1 MPVQRPVL
9 TPLESGLAR
18 RGAAL
23 TAHSNQG
30 KSRGAPPD
38 WGRLSSGQGVH
49 LDAAERQQR
58 QQAAAI
64 RTIRQMIKGNRQLFG
79 EKISDVAGLFRAID
93 ADGGG
98 TIERGEF
105 GAALARLGLG
115 LSTAQLSELWSGL
128 DADGNGVID
137 YDELLAELA
146 PTRRPQSI
154 QSAGKWRGSEP
165 QQQSTADSRRGQ
177 DAGQAEGKQQEIA
190 DLRRKIT
197 QLEAEASERWGRP
210 IEGAEE
216 AVAQPARQPR
226 TRRRRRRKQRSRA
239 RSPVTAAPDP
249 RGATTSAANISAA
262 VQQGQPGAWM
272 PRHRWFQDLGNQ
284 LAEAGLTEPDRL
296 RLMQQYVERDT
307 VRGKEQSW
315 HLPQPLSRQNP
326 PLILRRASIKAP
338 LTECLHAEL
347 EGSAAN

>member
-1 MPVQRPVL
+1 MP
-9 TPLESGLAR
+9 AH
-18 RGAAL
+18 RGG
-23 TAHSNQG
+23 T
-30 KSRGAPPD
+30 PPD

-146 PTRRPQSI
+146 PPRRRP
-154 QSAGKWRGSEP
+154 AGAAGAEP
-165 QQQSTADSRRGQ
+165 QQLRKRPEPLGSPTVAPPPPMLSADNVSTTGSSVSLGPRIPADMRRAPSGWKVPNCQ
-177 DAGQAEGKQQEIA
+177 PRAAMQGPTAHEPEPPA
-190 DLRRKIT
+190 
-197 QLEAEASERWGRP
+197 QLSGAAAASEALLEVSAAGGQVR
-210 IEGAEE
+210 
-216 AVAQPARQPR
+216 
-226 TRRRRRRKQRSRA
+226 
-239 RSPVTAAPDP
+239 PVT
-249 RGATTSAANISAA
+249 
-262 VQQGQPGAWM
+262 QGSRENHQHGRRSYGRSWRQSRPCW
-272 PRHRWFQDLGNQ
+272 P
-284 LAEAGLTEPDRL
+284 L
-296 RLMQQYVERDT
+296 R
-307 VRGKEQSW
+307 
-315 HLPQPLSRQNP
+315 
-326 PLILRRASIKAP
+326 IKV
-338 LTECLHAEL
+338 
-347 EGSAAN
+347 S